1 MSQIKTEL
9 GHVYITSDDKKFL
22 SKTDT
27 WIMEAIREDEI
38 ENERQSEEWE
48 KNNTSQDL
56 ENSIE

>member
-22 SKTDT
+22 SKEDT